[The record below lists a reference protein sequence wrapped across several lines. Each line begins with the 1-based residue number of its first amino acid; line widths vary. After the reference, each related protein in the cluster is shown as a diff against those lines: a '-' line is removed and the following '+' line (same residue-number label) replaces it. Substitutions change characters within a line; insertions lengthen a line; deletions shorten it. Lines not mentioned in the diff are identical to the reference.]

1 MNLHENINR
10 IKQVM
15 GVLNEQ
21 TNGVIIVEGEFT
33 ATGKITRVCD
43 ELHAF
48 ESICKVDPKTK
59 QCIPNTSQM
68 VGGMHTKVGAKLNEL
83 YKNGINPKVTN
94 VEVTVDDTKVSWK
107 CTIEPSTDGKAWV
120 GFTSRGAGCSDV
132 TDRAVSDSEGK
143 SPSKIKANI
152 DRVLGEEDRDFEKI
166 GDFTHVGEGAK
177 TFRQVFYIYTRP
189 TKYPPHASGQKSKPV
204 TPDPIKTTSAAA
216 TITPAIQSPRDGT
229 NATVINPIIQS
240 KKDTASV
247 NTTVKP
253 TKDTAVV
260 KQNTSTDKKT
270 TVAAE
275 TAEVE
280 NIKRP
285 AGDPYVYGKN
295 KNGEYLAYRCGKNQ
309 ACPSPNQIPWIN
321 ITQGKKN
328 NKPKYADY
336 ESAIKTLIYN
346 E

>member
-21 TNGVIIVEGEFT
+21 SRYESVSHTITQPYPNPNWDTVHGFSLKGTDDDLAGKVSMKLKTGLYRVAFVDIYTFIKGNTIVTKGDVDLYKIGKNEIPHIDFTTRGSIGIPGV
-33 ATGKITRVCD
+33 K
-43 ELHAF
+43 
-48 ESICKVDPKTK
+48 DPKTGETYIDRYDK
-59 QCIPNTSQM
+59 Q
-68 VGGMHTKVGAKLNEL
+68 VKGLEDKLKAA
-83 YKNGINPKVTN
+83 YKTN
-94 VEVTVDDTKVSWK
+94 V
-107 CTIEPSTDGKAWV
+107 I
-120 GFTSRGAGCSDV
+120 
-132 TDRAVSDSEGK
+132 
-143 SPSKIKANI
+143 
-152 DRVLGEEDRDFEKI
+152 
-166 GDFTHVGEGAK
+166 K
-177 TFRQVFYIYTRP
+177 TFGPFDISIDGDNHKYKQKFYAIEKA
-189 TKYPPHASGQKSKPV
+189 TKTQAPV
-204 TPDPIKTTSAAA
+204 KTNSTAAAA